1 MRVQTG
7 GGGEQGVKTELAAV
21 AHKERKRKKTGVA
34 LLCFARMI
42 F

>member
-21 AHKERKRKKTGVA
+21 AHKERKRKKRG
-34 LLCFARMI
+34 LLCFALHV
-42 F
+42 